1 MDIPNKHVLIHIKN
15 TQFLSKKI
23 AEIVEII
30 NSARLKKESDSFER
44 FLQSFED
51 PMKYKTTSQFFILA
65 KGSWEYEIEKSN
77 WIWDDVDISD
87 ISATIRIKH
96 APLSNYSELLHVL
109 VYMGIEV
116 EDIRVQDSLFGDYEL
131 LDVAERRI

>member
-30 NSARLKKESDSFER
+30 DSARLKKESDSFDR

-51 PMKYKTTSQFFILA
+51 PMKYKTTNQFFILG
-65 KGSWEYEIEKSN
+65 KGIWEYETEKSN
-77 WIWDDVDISD
+77 WIWDDIDFLGIS
-87 ISATIRIKH
+87 
-96 APLSNYSELLHVL
+96 
-109 VYMGIEV
+109 
-116 EDIRVQDSLFGDYEL
+116 VQEY
-131 LDVAERRI
+131 RRTE